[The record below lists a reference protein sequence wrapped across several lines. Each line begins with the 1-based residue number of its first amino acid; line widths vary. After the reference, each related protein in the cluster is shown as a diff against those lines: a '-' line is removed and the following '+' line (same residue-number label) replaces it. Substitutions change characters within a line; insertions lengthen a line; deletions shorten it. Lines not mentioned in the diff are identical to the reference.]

1 MILIM
6 GSSHDDLLYFESV
19 IKNKQ
24 EGLRILNK
32 YPAMTGTIFNQNVIL
47 VHGIYTSYVSSAVT
61 SYIIREYRP
70 VLTIMVGKCRSIS
83 DNLKVGDIA
92 VSRNIVCVDVNQ
104 GPVVD
109 GTRLGEVP
117 GFSQNINQS
126 VEILNT
132 MIFTL
137 DKLAL
142 SNHYESTYLCANS
155 VFTSKEQMAIF
166 KNDQT
171 TLNIVGSI
179 VTDSESGGAAIA
191 CNLFNIPFISIK
203 VVETSAD
210 KPTSLDNYIK
220 VIERYSSVGKAVIS
234 FIGEIGRN
242 DMESGK

>member
-6 GSSHDDLLYFESV
+6 GSSHDDLLYFESI

-24 EGLRILNK
+24 DGLRILNK

-47 VHGIYTSYVSSAVT
+47 VHGIYTSYVSSAIT

-92 VSRNIVCVDVNQ
+92 VSRNVICVDVNQ
-104 GPVVD
+104 GPIT
-109 GTRLGEVP
+109 GSTRLGEIP
-117 GFSQNINQS
+117 GFAQNINQS
-126 VEILNT
+126 VEIINTLN
-132 MIFTL
+132 FTL

-142 SNHYESTYLCANS
+142 TNHYESTYLCSNT
-155 VFTSKEQMAIF
+155 VYITNEQMQTF
-166 KNDQT
+166 RNDFT
-171 TLNIVGSI
+171 TLNLVGSI

-191 CNLFNIPFISIK
+191 CSLFNIPFVSIK
-203 VVETSAD
+203 VVETSFD
-210 KPTSLDNYIK
+210 KQSKLTNYIQ
-220 VIERYSSVGKAVIS
+220 VIDRYAAVGKAVIS

-242 DMESGK
+242 DLAK

>member
-6 GSSHDDLLYFESV
+6 GSSHDDLLYFESI

-24 EGLRILNK
+24 DGLKILNK

-70 VLTIMVGKCRSIS
+70 VLAIMVGKCRSIS
-83 DNLKVGDIA
+83 SNLKVGDIA
-92 VSRNIVCVDVNQ
+92 VSRNVICIDVNQ
-104 GPVVD
+104 GPVVS

-117 GFSQNINQS
+117 GFNQNINQS
-126 VEILNT
+126 VEIINTLNY
-132 MIFTL
+132 TL

-142 SNHYESTYLCANS
+142 TNHFESTYLCSNT
-155 VFTSKEQMAIF
+155 VYVSKDQMTTF
-166 KNDQT
+166 KNNLT
-171 TLNIVGSI
+171 TLNIVGCI

-191 CNLFNIPFISIK
+191 CNLFNIPFVSIK
-203 VVETSAD
+203 VVDTPVEKQST
-210 KPTSLDNYIK
+210 LENYIK
-220 VIERYSSVGKAVIS
+220 VIGRYSALGKAVIS

-242 DMESGK
+242 DLANK